1 MRTSIVRLGFM
12 LAFAILAVV
21 TPVTVCE
28 PASQAGF
35 ALPPGYEAKAT
46 EYMNARVDVTDFNGA
61 ALVAYDG
68 KPVFRAAYGLAD
80 RSFDVLNT
88 PDTKYR
94 LGSVTKSFTATAI
107 LLLESRGALKLDD
120 PVSRYIP
127 DWPANWGDATIHHL
141 LTHTAGL
148 PRLTTSLPLMDVSGL
163 SRSVLPT
170 IPASVI
176 SLATTAER
184 LQPLDFA
191 PGTSFDYS
199 NIGFVVLG
207 EVIERISGQPYS
219 RFMQE
224 NVFSPLGMT
233 RTGIEDPTTVE
244 KQMARGYARVD
255 ERFADAGYV
264 DLRLVGGAGAL
275 HSTVDDLLLLD
286 RALHD
291 GSLLPESLQ
300 QRLFTPERMEYAKGW
315 WVQTQFGRRV
325 QWHRGN
331 VQGFVATI
339 VRYPDDGL
347 FVA

>member
-1 MRTSIVRLGFM
+1 MTWDRCQSGAKAAYSIIEDNTVMAGSHISCDHNTKAAKIVGGLGLLL
-12 LAFAILAVV
+12 LAFTLSA
-21 TPVTVCE
+21 C
-28 PASQAGF
+28 
-35 ALPPGYEAKAT
+35 
-46 EYMNARVDVTDFNGA
+46 
-61 ALVAYDG
+61 
-68 KPVFRAAYGLAD
+68 
-80 RSFDVLNT
+80 
-88 PDTKYR
+88 
-94 LGSVTKSFTATAI
+94 
-107 LLLESRGALKLDD
+107 
-120 PVSRYIP
+120 
-127 DWPANWGDATIHHL
+127 
-141 LTHTAGL
+141 
-148 PRLTTSLPLMDVSGL
+148 GL
-163 SRSVLPT
+163 SIFTDPKT
-170 IPASVI
+170 NPVI
-176 SLATTAER
+176 EDRVGERFHRKPLGTLATTAER